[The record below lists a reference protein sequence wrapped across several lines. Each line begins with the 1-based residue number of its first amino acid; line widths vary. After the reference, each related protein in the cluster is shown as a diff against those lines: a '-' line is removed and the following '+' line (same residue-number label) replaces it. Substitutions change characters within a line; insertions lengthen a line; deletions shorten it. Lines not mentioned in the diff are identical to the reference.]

1 MTFWCVYV
9 SFDRLAFE
17 KVVFK
22 PNGLISISAVWVG
35 SLLYDVALRL
45 TLRYSKITHR
55 TSPYFSMGSEQPF
68 YE

>member
-17 KVVFK
+17 KVVVEL
-22 PNGLISISAVWVG
+22 NGLISIFAVWVG
-35 SLLYDVALRL
+35 SLYDVDLTF
-45 TLRYSKITHR
+45 TLRCSKTTDR
-55 TSPYFSMGSEQPF
+55 NFPYFPVGLEQSS